1 MPDLVRIATR
11 SSSLAMIQAR
21 EVGEDLGRP
30 YELVELSTRGDQ
42 AAGPLTEI
50 GGKGLF
56 TADLED
62 ALRRG
67 EVSLAVHSAKDLP
80 IDLPE
85 DMVIAAAGRRED
97 PRDALVGP
105 GGGALAELP
114 RAARVGTSSL
124 RRAAQVCAAR
134 GDVQILPLRGNV
146 QTRLARLDRGD
157 FDAVVLAMAG
167 LKRLAVADELASKL
181 RPLPV
186 EQFVPAAG
194 QGALAVECLASDAK
208 ARELA
213 AAVND
218 PDSAAALAAER
229 AVVAALGASCRS
241 ALGVYIRPE
250 AGLWR
255 GTAMAAPSDGGKIL
269 RLTAEAPT
277 AEQVA
282 GELARE
288 LHQAGA
294 VEILRSV
301 DDCR

>member
-1 MPDLVRIATR
+1 MPDFVRIATR

-30 YELVELSTRGDQ
+30 YELVEISTRGDH

-56 TADLED
+56 TAELED

-85 DMVIAAAGRRED
+85 DMVIAAVPPRED
-97 PRDALVGP
+97 PRDALV
-105 GGGALAELP
+105 
-114 RAARVGTSSL
+114 ARVPLEKLPEGATFGTSSL
-124 RRAAQVCAAR
+124 RRAAQVCATR

-167 LKRLAVADELASKL
+167 LKRLGSDERLAEIIW
-181 RPLPV
+181 PFEV
-186 EQFVPAAG
+186 EKFVPAAG
-194 QGALAVECLASDAK
+194 QGALAVECLASDAE

-213 AAVND
+213 AAVDD
-218 PDSAAALAAER
+218 PASAAALAAER

-255 GTAMAAPSDGGKIL
+255 GIAMAAPSGGGKIL

-288 LHQAGA
+288 LRQAGA

>member
-1 MPDLVRIATR
+1 MRDLVRIATR
-11 SSSLAMIQAR
+11 SSPLAMIQAR
-21 EVGEDLGRP
+21 EVGENLGRP
-30 YELVELSTRGDQ
+30 YELVEISTSGDQ

-56 TADLED
+56 TAELED

-85 DMVIAAAGRRED
+85 DMVIAAVPRRED
-97 PRDALVGP
+97 PRDALVSP
-105 GGGALAELP
+105 GGGPLAELP
-114 RAARVGTSSL
+114 GSARVGTSSL
-124 RRAAQVCAAR
+124 RRAAQVCATR

-146 QTRLARLDRGD
+146 QTRLAKLDRGD

-167 LKRLAVADELASKL
+167 LTRLGSDERLAEIIW
-181 RPLPV
+181 PFEV

-194 QGALAVECLASDAK
+194 QGALAVECLASDAE

-250 AGLWR
+250 ANTWR
-255 GTAMAAPSDGGKIL
+255 GTAMAAPSDGGTIL
-269 RLTAEAPT
+269 RLAAEAPT

-282 GELARE
+282 GELTRE

-294 VEILRSV
+294 AQMLQS
-301 DDCR
+301 

>member
-1 MPDLVRIATR
+1 MPDFVRIATR

-30 YELVELSTRGDQ
+30 YELIEISTRGDH
-42 AAGPLTEI
+42 ATEPLTEI

-56 TADLED
+56 TAELED

-85 DMVIAAAGRRED
+85 DMVIAAVPRRED
-97 PRDALVGP
+97 PRDALV
-105 GGGALAELP
+105 
-114 RAARVGTSSL
+114 ARVPLEKLPEGARFGTSSL
-124 RRAAQVCAAR
+124 RRAAQVCATR

-146 QTRLARLDRGD
+146 RTRLAKLDRGD
-157 FDAVVLAMAG
+157 FDAVVLAVAG
-167 LKRLAVADELASKL
+167 LKRLAVADELADKL

-194 QGALAVECLASDAK
+194 QGALAVECLASDAE

-241 ALGVYIRPE
+241 AFGVYIRPE
-250 AGLWR
+250 ARTWR
-255 GTAMAAPSDGGKIL
+255 GTAMAAPPDGRKIL
-269 RLTAEAPT
+269 RLAAEAPT
-277 AEQVA
+277 PEQVA
-282 GELARE
+282 GELTRE

-294 VEILRSV
+294 VEILRST

>member
-1 MPDLVRIATR
+1 MPDFVRIATR

-30 YELVELSTRGDQ
+30 YELIEISTRGDHV
-42 AAGPLTEI
+42 AGPLTEI

-56 TADLED
+56 TAELED

-85 DMVIAAAGRRED
+85 DMVIAAVPRRED
-97 PRDALVGP
+97 PRDALVSP
-105 GGGALAELP
+105 GGRALAELP
-114 RAARVGTSSL
+114 QAARVGTSSL
-124 RRAAQVCAAR
+124 RRAAQVRATR

-157 FDAVVLAMAG
+157 FDGVVLAMAG
-167 LKRLAVADELASKL
+167 LKRLGSDERLAEIIW
-181 RPLPV
+181 PFEV

-194 QGALAVECLASDAK
+194 QGALAVECLASEAE

-218 PDSAAALAAER
+218 PASAAALAAER
-229 AVVAALGASCRS
+229 AVVAALGASCQS

-255 GTAMAAPSDGGKIL
+255 GTAMAAPSDGGRIL
-269 RLTAEAPT
+269 RLAAEAPT
-277 AEQVA
+277 PEQVA
-282 GELARE
+282 GELTRE

-294 VEILRSV
+294 AQMLQS
-301 DDCR
+301 

>member
-1 MPDLVRIATR
+1 MPDFVRIATR

-21 EVGEDLGRP
+21 EVGEALGRP
-30 YELVELSTRGDQ
+30 YELVEISTRGDH

-56 TADLED
+56 TAELED

-67 EVSLAVHSAKDLP
+67 EVGLAVHSAKDLP

-85 DMVIAAAGRRED
+85 DMAIAAVGRRED
-97 PRDALVGP
+97 PRDALVSA
-105 GGGALAELP
+105 GGEGLAELP
-114 RAARVGTSSL
+114 QAARVGTSSL
-124 RRAAQVCAAR
+124 RRAAQACAAR

-146 QTRLARLDRGD
+146 QTRLAKLDRGD

-167 LKRLAVADELASKL
+167 LKRLAVADELAGKL
-181 RPLPV
+181 WPLPV

-194 QGALAVECLASDAK
+194 QGALAVECLASNAE

-213 AAVND
+213 SAVND

-241 ALGVYIRPE
+241 ALGVYIRPG
-250 AGLWR
+250 ANTWR
-255 GTAMAAPSDGGKIL
+255 GIAMAAPSDGGKIL
-269 RLTAEAPT
+269 RLAAETPT

-282 GELARE
+282 GELIRQ

-294 VEILRSV
+294 AKMLES
-301 DDCR
+301 